1 MEQSSFERIF
11 GEYLEEPYHSL
22 FKECELLRIDADR
35 ASGEIRIQAKS
46 DRLIEMGHI
55 NQCALQLAQK
65 ANLKKVGL
73 TMKYLPTLFTAE
85 YLPSI
90 VYELKTLSGVVNG
103 FFEGAEAELSG
114 QELLIRL
121 KNGGREILQQA
132 GVDKLIEKIV
142 RDHFS
147 LSLAVSFLE
156 EGTLDVSQLEPPP
169 VVPPPVEPPPVVPPP
184 EEEPPPLFAVTV
196 TAQSAVFLPS
206 TVVTVIFAVPS
217 ATAVTLPFSSTVA
230 TDGLSLLQE
239 TLLLAASL
247 GRIVAAKV
255 CVSPTVRANSVLSRV
270 IPLTKV
276 T

>member
-55 NQCALQLAQK
+55 NQCTLQLAQK

-90 VYELKTLSGVVNG
+90 VCELKTLSGVVNG

-169 VVPPPVEPPPVVPPP
+169 VVVREPIPAAHPAPAPQQRWNGGSGGSFSRRGGAIKDPP
-184 EEEPPPLFAVTV
+184 EEISIDFSQLQFKKDALLLKGRKITDAPTPLKDVNA
-196 TAQSAVFLPS
+196 SS
-206 TVVTVIFAVPS
+206 GTVVVWGDIFAS
-217 ATAVTLPFSSTVA
+217 
-230 TDGLSLLQE
+230 Q
-239 TLLLAASL
+239 
-247 GRIVAAKV
+247 AKV
-255 CVSPTVRANSVLSRV
+255 TRAGDKV
-270 IPLTKV
+270 ILT
-276 T
+276 

>member
-156 EGTLDVSQLEPPP
+156 EGILDVSQLEPPP
-169 VVPPPVEPPPVVPPP
+169 VVVREPIP
-184 EEEPPPLFAVTV
+184 
-196 TAQSAVFLPS
+196 
-206 TVVTVIFAVPS
+206 
-217 ATAVTLPFSSTVA
+217 
-230 TDGLSLLQE
+230 
-239 TLLLAASL
+239 AAHPGS
-247 GRIVAAKV
+247 GHRNSGGMVAAV
-255 CVSPTVRANSVLSRV
+255 AAFPVGAERSRIRRRRSPLIFLSCSLR
-270 IPLTKV
+270 KMHCF
-276 T
+276 

>member
-90 VYELKTLSGVVNG
+90 VCELKTLSGVVNG

-156 EGTLDVSQLEPPP
+156 EGTLAGAAAGGCSGADPGCSPGSG
-169 VVPPPVEPPPVVPPP
+169 
-184 EEEPPPLFAVTV
+184 T
-196 TAQSAVFLPS
+196 
-206 TVVTVIFAVPS
+206 
-217 ATAVTLPFSSTVA
+217 ATAVEWWQRWQLFPS
-230 TDGLSLLQE
+230 
-239 TLLLAASL
+239 
-247 GRIVAAKV
+247 GRSDQGSAGGD
-255 CVSPTVRANSVLSRV
+255 LH
-270 IPLTKV
+270 
-276 T
+276 